1 MLLDL
6 LFEYKRTLRETRKQK
21 EQLEAIPV
29 KRRTNSDNEDIKQY
43 SCMISHLQFVVEWLE
58 NGRLP
63 GAKRGYDR
71 REVYKRMVVT
81 DPRDLESIHMIN
93 SGESSETVI
102 NEWDKQRL
110 DDALSVLSN
119 REKDIYMLH
128 HAHLMSYE
136 EIGELLCIKK
146 TTVQTHHV
154 RAQKKLE
161 KRTENSLFCLT

>member
-93 SGESSETVI
+93 SG
-102 NEWDKQRL
+102 R
-110 DDALSVLSN
+110 
-119 REKDIYMLH
+119 
-128 HAHLMSYE
+128 
-136 EIGELLCIKK
+136 
-146 TTVQTHHV
+146 
-154 RAQKKLE
+154 KL
-161 KRTENSLFCLT
+161 